1 MCNFQSQLKQRILKT
16 NCKIKGGTIIL
27 LKIILIFFDQKN
39 RVKEETTRKKYVKTW
54 LNFINAHG
62 ITRDNEPVEEDFLDW
77 FANRKSIGMTLSTLK
92 CEYSHLNL
100 VNIVQLIFY
109 SKMISFILI

>member
-27 LKIILIFFDQKN
+27 KLKMILIFFDQKN

-100 VNIVQLIFY
+100 VNIVQLIF
-109 SKMISFILI
+109 

>member
-27 LKIILIFFDQKN
+27 KLKMILIFFDQKN

-77 FANRKSIGMTLSTLK
+77 FANRKSIGMTLGTLK
-92 CEYSHLNL
+92 CEYSHLNS
-100 VNIVQLIFY
+100 VNIAQLIF
-109 SKMISFILI
+109 

>member
-1 MCNFQSQLKQRILKT
+1 MKT

-27 LKIILIFFDQKN
+27 KLKMILIFFDQKN

-77 FANRKSIGMTLSTLK
+77 FANRKSIGMTLGTLK